1 MNISDIEFLNHVTNI
16 QNMDILQLFSK
27 DWMIYHE
34 HIVYINVYLHNHK
47 DIIDII
53 QDERMNVILKRV
65 KRKRKIYNCEYIQN
79 FEIILRDLIKI
90 YFIRFLYFEK
100 KEENISILNKNERV
114 QYENI
119 MDEDTLNH
127 IRISS
132 YILMYHEL
140 SLLNILEFIL
150 YSDHVY
156 EHIETYMINIIS
168 YVYSNLISFLGTKS
182 EQYFV
187 KPISEMLVNE
197 IVSEEEDNTYNID
210 KLKIYLNIINIL
222 RNITDRIHLLNNTVV
237 NKIVD
242 YDMLLI
248 LIPLIE
254 KKPWRHQNYVFEK
267 NEWIRTDDHT
277 LCSVEK
283 QIWLILYTLIL
294 SDSCQQKYE
303 MTNYRR
309 NNILKLRKYMNE
321 HMYEQLPPLKSLHT
335 FIEHLYISTSIFP
348 DKKNSYLMIDVVPEI
363 FDEIKNDVLKNK
375 KDIMSLF
382 NNIRIKKELLKNIS
396 EVYLCIY
403 EFDQENKRNKNKSSE
418 KEEHKK
424 IIKQEEE
431 KINET
436 EKKQNDVE
444 CYVCNNCKELAE
456 LQCSQCKKTYYC
468 SKECQMKDWINH
480 RNVCSN
486 IL

>member
-16 QNMDILQLFSK
+16 KNMDILQLFSK

-53 QDERMNVILKRV
+53 QDERMNIILK
-65 KRKRKIYNCEYIQN
+65 K
-79 FEIILRDLIKI
+79 FELILRDLIKI

-100 KEENISILNKNERV
+100 KEENISILNKNEKV
-114 QYENI
+114 QYENM

-168 YVYSNLISFLGTKS
+168 YVYSNLVSFLGTKS

-187 KPISEMLVNE
+187 KPISEMLINE
-197 IVSEEEDNTYNID
+197 MVLEEEDNTYNID

-267 NEWIRTDDHT
+267 NEKIKK
-277 LCSVEK
+277 EYK
-283 QIWLILYTLIL
+283 I
-294 SDSCQQKYE
+294 KE
-303 MTNYRR
+303 
-309 NNILKLRKYMNE
+309 LRKYMNE
-321 HMYEQLPPLKSLHT
+321 HMYEQLPPIKSLHT
-335 FIEHLYISTSIFP
+335 FIEHLYISKSIFP

-396 EVYLCIY
+396 DVYLCIY
-403 EFDQENKRNKNKSSE
+403 EFDQENKRNKNKSSQN
-418 KEEHKK
+418 EEHKK
-424 IIKQEEE
+424 MIKQEKE

-436 EKKQNDVE
+436 ENKQNDDE
-444 CYVCNNCKELAE
+444 CYLCNNCKELAE

-480 RNVCSN
+480 RDVCSN

>member
-1 MNISDIEFLNHVTNI
+1 MNISDIEFLNYVTNI
-16 QNMDILQLFSK
+16 KNMDMLQLFSK
-27 DWMIYHE
+27 DWMTYHE
-34 HIVYINVYLHNHK
+34 HIVYINIYLHNHK
-47 DIIDII
+47 DIIDIT
-53 QDERMNVILKRV
+53 QDERMNVILKR
-65 KRKRKIYNCEYIQN
+65 

-100 KEENISILNKNERV
+100 KEENISIINKNEKV
-114 QYENI
+114 QSENI

-140 SLLNILEFIL
+140 CLLNIIEFIL
-150 YSDHVY
+150 YSDYVY
-156 EHIETYMINIIS
+156 DHIETYMINIIS

-187 KPISEMLVNE
+187 KPISEMFINE
-197 IVSEEEDNTYNID
+197 MVLEEEDNTYNVD

-222 RNITDRIHLLNNTVV
+222 RNITDKIHLLNNTVV

-254 KKPWRHQNYVFEK
+254 KKPWRHQNYV
-267 NEWIRTDDHT
+267 WIRTDDHT

-283 QIWLILYTLIL
+283 QLWLILYTLIL

-321 HMYEQLPPLKSLHT
+321 HMYEQLPPIKSLHT

-396 EVYLCIY
+396 EVYLSIY

-418 KEEHKK
+418 KEEHQK
-424 IIKQEEE
+424 IINQEKE

-444 CYVCNNCKELAE
+444 CYLCNNCKGLAE

-480 RNVCSN
+480 RDVCSN
-486 IL
+486 NL

>member
-16 QNMDILQLFSK
+16 KNMDILQLFSK

-53 QDERMNVILKRV
+53 QDERMNIILK
-65 KRKRKIYNCEYIQN
+65 K
-79 FEIILRDLIKI
+79 FELILRDLIKI

-100 KEENISILNKNERV
+100 KEENISILNKNEKV
-114 QYENI
+114 QYENM

-127 IRISS
+127 IQ
-132 YILMYHEL
+132 
-140 SLLNILEFIL
+140 
-150 YSDHVY
+150 
-156 EHIETYMINIIS
+156 TYMINIIS
-168 YVYSNLISFLGTKS
+168 YVYSNLVSFLGTKS

-187 KPISEMLVNE
+187 KPISEMLINE
-197 IVSEEEDNTYNID
+197 MVLEEEDNTYNID

-283 QIWLILYTLIL
+283 Q
-294 SDSCQQKYE
+294 
-303 MTNYRR
+303 
-309 NNILKLRKYMNE
+309 LRKYMNE
-321 HMYEQLPPLKSLHT
+321 HMYEQLPPIKSLHT
-335 FIEHLYISTSIFP
+335 FIEHLYISKSIFP

-396 EVYLCIY
+396 DVYLCIY
-403 EFDQENKRNKNKSSE
+403 EFDQENKRNKNKSSQN
-418 KEEHKK
+418 EEHKK
-424 IIKQEEE
+424 MIKQEKE

-436 EKKQNDVE
+436 ENKQNDDE
-444 CYVCNNCKELAE
+444 CYLCNNCKELAE

-480 RNVCSN
+480 RDVCSN

>member
-16 QNMDILQLFSK
+16 KNMDILQLFSK

-53 QDERMNVILKRV
+53 QDERMNIILK
-65 KRKRKIYNCEYIQN
+65 K
-79 FEIILRDLIKI
+79 FELILRDLIKI

-100 KEENISILNKNERV
+100 KEENISILNKNEK
-114 QYENI
+114 
-119 MDEDTLNH
+119 
-127 IRISS
+127 
-132 YILMYHEL
+132 MYHEL

-168 YVYSNLISFLGTKS
+168 YVYSNLVSFLGTKS

-187 KPISEMLVNE
+187 KPISEMLINE
-197 IVSEEEDNTYNID
+197 MVLEEEDNTYNID

-283 QIWLILYTLIL
+283 QLWLILYTLIL

-321 HMYEQLPPLKSLHT
+321 HMYEQLPPIKSLHT
-335 FIEHLYISTSIFP
+335 FIEHLYISKSIFP

-396 EVYLCIY
+396 DVYLCIY
-403 EFDQENKRNKNKSSE
+403 EFDQENKRNKNKSSQN
-418 KEEHKK
+418 EEHKK
-424 IIKQEEE
+424 MIKQEKE

-436 EKKQNDVE
+436 ENKQNDDE
-444 CYVCNNCKELAE
+444 CYLCNNCKELAE

-480 RNVCSN
+480 RDVCSN

>member
-1 MNISDIEFLNHVTNI
+1 MNISDIEFLNYVTNI
-16 QNMDILQLFSK
+16 KNMDMLQLFSK
-27 DWMIYHE
+27 DWMTYHE
-34 HIVYINVYLHNHK
+34 HIVYINIYLHNHK
-47 DIIDII
+47 DIIDIT
-53 QDERMNVILKRV
+53 QDERMNVILKR
-65 KRKRKIYNCEYIQN
+65 

-100 KEENISILNKNERV
+100 KEENISIINKNEKV
-114 QYENI
+114 QSENI

-140 SLLNILEFIL
+140 SLLNIIEFIL
-150 YSDHVY
+150 YSDYVY
-156 EHIETYMINIIS
+156 DHIETYMINIIS

-187 KPISEMLVNE
+187 KPISEMFINE
-197 IVSEEEDNTYNID
+197 MVLEEEDNTYNVD

-222 RNITDRIHLLNNTVV
+222 RNITDKIHLLNNTVV

-283 QIWLILYTLIL
+283 QLWLILYTLIL

-309 NNILKLRKYMNE
+309 NNILK
-321 HMYEQLPPLKSLHT
+321 
-335 FIEHLYISTSIFP
+335 
-348 DKKNSYLMIDVVPEI
+348 
-363 FDEIKNDVLKNK
+363 
-375 KDIMSLF
+375 
-382 NNIRIKKELLKNIS
+382 
-396 EVYLCIY
+396 
-403 EFDQENKRNKNKSSE
+403 
-418 KEEHKK
+418 
-424 IIKQEEE
+424 
-431 KINET
+431 
-436 EKKQNDVE
+436 
-444 CYVCNNCKELAE
+444 
-456 LQCSQCKKTYYC
+456 
-468 SKECQMKDWINH
+468 
-480 RNVCSN
+480 
-486 IL
+486 

>member
-1 MNISDIEFLNHVTNI
+1 MNISDIEFLNYVTNI
-16 QNMDILQLFSK
+16 KNMDMLQLFSK
-27 DWMIYHE
+27 DWMTYHE
-34 HIVYINVYLHNHK
+34 HIVYINIYLHNHK
-47 DIIDII
+47 DIIDIT
-53 QDERMNVILKRV
+53 QDERMNVILKR
-65 KRKRKIYNCEYIQN
+65 

-100 KEENISILNKNERV
+100 KEENISIINKNEKV
-114 QYENI
+114 QSENI

-140 SLLNILEFIL
+140 SLLNIIEFIL
-150 YSDHVY
+150 YSDYVY
-156 EHIETYMINIIS
+156 DHIETYMINIIS

-187 KPISEMLVNE
+187 KPISEMFINE
-197 IVSEEEDNTYNID
+197 MVLEEEDNTYNVD

-222 RNITDRIHLLNNTVV
+222 RNITDKIHLLNNTVV

-254 KKPWRHQNYVFEK
+254 KKPWRHQNYV
-267 NEWIRTDDHT
+267 WIRTDDHT

-283 QIWLILYTLIL
+283 QLWLILYTLIL

-321 HMYEQLPPLKSLHT
+321 HMYEQLPPIKSLHT

-396 EVYLCIY
+396 EVYLSIY

-418 KEEHKK
+418 KEEHQK
-424 IIKQEEE
+424 IINQEKE

-444 CYVCNNCKELAE
+444 CYLCNNCKGLAE

-480 RNVCSN
+480 RDVCSN
-486 IL
+486 NL